1 MMELLLLFF
10 YIIGFTCFSVGILTI
25 TYFPLSLAFEMR
37 KSKQHIFNS
46 ENPFISIVVPAYNEE
61 KVIAH
66 CIESILASD
75 YSEYEVILVD
85 DGSSDNTLE
94 EMQRY
99 ETSSRVIVVTKKNG
113 GKASAL
119 NMGLNLAKGEVIF
132 FVDADGIFA
141 PDTISK
147 MLGGFSSEDVGAV
160 CGSDAPVNLDKLQT
174 LLANLLTHVGTGFV
188 RRALD
193 TIDCLPVVSGNIG
206 AFRRITLEK
215 TGPFLEGFIGED
227 IELTWRVHKAGY
239 KVAFQ
244 PWAIVYVEVPSTIKG
259 LWKQRVRWARGLLKT
274 AYIHRDML
282 FNPRY
287 GLFALYLP
295 INLASMIIIP
305 LLQLISIIL
314 LPILLFLNINPIPLG
329 WMSIIGWLGLIFA
342 FFASLFAIALDRAWI
357 DLKYFYVI
365 PLWVP
370 YSLMM
375 DAVML
380 WAIIVELRREEAK
393 WNKLDRTGIVSRG
406 EIPKQ

>member
-1 MMELLLLFF
+1 MEPLLLFF

-25 TYFPLSLAFEMR
+25 PYYPLSLAFEMR
-37 KSKQHIFNS
+37 KSKQHIFSS
-46 ENPFISIVVPAYNEE
+46 ENPFVSIVVPAYNEG
-61 KVIAH
+61 KVIGH
-66 CIESILASD
+66 CIESILASN

-99 ETSSRVIVVTKKNG
+99 ETNSHVIVVTKKNG

-119 NMGLNLAKGEVIF
+119 NVGLNLAKGEVLF

-147 MLGGFSSEDVGAV
+147 MLSGFISEDVGAV
-160 CGSDAPVNLDKLQT
+160 CGNDAPINLDKLQT
-174 LLANLLTHVGTGFV
+174 QLANLLTHVGTGFV
-188 RRALD
+188 RRALS

-206 AFRRITLEK
+206 AYRSSTLEK

-227 IELTWRVHKAGY
+227 MELTWRVHKAGY
-239 KVAFQ
+239 KIVFQ
-244 PWAIVYVEVPSTIKG
+244 PWAIVYAEAPSTITG

-282 FNPRY
+282 FNPKY
-287 GLFALYLP
+287 GLFAFYLP
-295 INLASMIIIP
+295 INLTSMIIIP

-314 LPILLFLNINPIPLG
+314 LPILLFRNINPIPLNWIG
-329 WMSIIGWLGLIFA
+329 IMGWLGMFSSIFA
-342 FFASLFAIALDRAWI
+342 LLFSIALDRAWL

-365 PLWVP
+365 PLWVL
-370 YSLMM
+370 YSFMM
-375 DAVML
+375 DVVML
-380 WAIIVELRREEAK
+380 WAIIVELRREEAN
-393 WNKLDRTGIVSRG
+393 WNKLDRTGIVSR
-406 EIPKQ
+406 

>member
-1 MMELLLLFF
+1 MEPLLLFF
-10 YIIGFTCFSVGILTI
+10 NIIGFICFYVGILTI
-25 TYFPLSLAFEMR
+25 PYYPLSLAFEMR

-46 ENPFISIVVPAYNEE
+46 ENPFVSIVVPAYNEG

-66 CIESILASD
+66 CIESILASN

-99 ETSSRVIVVTKKNG
+99 ETNSRVIVVTKKNG

-119 NMGLNLAKGEVIF
+119 NVGLNLAKGEVLF

-147 MLGGFSSEDVGAV
+147 MLSGFISEDVGAV
-160 CGSDAPVNLDKLQT
+160 CGNDAPINLDKLQT
-174 LLANLLTHVGTGFV
+174 QLANLLTHVGTGFV
-188 RRALD
+188 RRALS

-206 AFRRITLEK
+206 AFRYSTLEK

-227 IELTWRVHKAGY
+227 MELTWRVHKAGY
-239 KVAFQ
+239 KIVFQ
-244 PWAIVYVEVPSTIKG
+244 PWAIVYAEAPSTITG

-274 AYIHRDML
+274 SYIHRDML
-282 FNPRY
+282 FNPKY
-287 GLFALYLP
+287 GLFAFYLP
-295 INLASMIIIP
+295 INLISMIIIP

-314 LPILLFLNINPIPLG
+314 LPILLFRNINPIPLSWIG
-329 WMSIIGWLGLIFA
+329 IMGWLGMFSSVFA
-342 FFASLFAIALDRAWI
+342 LLFSIALDRAWF

-365 PLWVP
+365 PLWVL
-370 YSLMM
+370 YSFMM
-375 DAVML
+375 DIVML

-393 WNKLDRTGIVSRG
+393 WNKLDRTGIISR
-406 EIPKQ
+406 

>member
-1 MMELLLLFF
+1 MEPLLLFF

-25 TYFPLSLAFEMR
+25 PYYPLSLAFEMR
-37 KSKQHIFNS
+37 KNKQNIFNS
-46 ENPFISIVVPAYNEE
+46 KNPFVSIVVPAYNEG
-61 KVIAH
+61 KVIGH
-66 CIESILASD
+66 CIKSILESN

-94 EMQRY
+94 EMQHY
-99 ETSSRVIVVTKKNG
+99 ETNSHVIVVTKKNG

-119 NMGLNLAKGEVIF
+119 NVGLKLAKGEVIF

-147 MLGGFSSEDVGAV
+147 MLSGFISEDVGAV
-160 CGSDAPVNLDKLQT
+160 CGNDAPINLDKLQT
-174 LLANLLTHVGTGFV
+174 QLANLLTHVGTGFV
-188 RRALD
+188 RRALS

-206 AFRRITLEK
+206 AYRSSTLEK

-227 IELTWRVHKAGY
+227 MELTWRVHKAGY
-239 KVAFQ
+239 KVVFQ
-244 PWAIVYVEVPSTIKG
+244 PWAIVYAEAPSTITG

-282 FNPRY
+282 FNPKY
-287 GLFALYLP
+287 GLFAFYLP
-295 INLASMIIIP
+295 INLTSMIIIP

-314 LPILLFLNINPIPLG
+314 LPILLFRNINPIPLNWIG
-329 WMSIIGWLGLIFA
+329 IMGWLGMFSSIFA
-342 FFASLFAIALDRAWI
+342 LLFSIALDRAWF

-365 PLWVP
+365 PLWVL
-370 YSLMM
+370 YSFMM
-375 DAVML
+375 DVVML

-393 WNKLDRTGIVSRG
+393 WNKLDRTGIVSR
-406 EIPKQ
+406 

>member
-1 MMELLLLFF
+1 METLLLFF
-10 YIIGFTCFSVGILTI
+10 YIIGFTCFSIGILTI
-25 TYFPLSLAFEMR
+25 PYFLLSLAFEMR

-46 ENPFISIVVPAYNEE
+46 ENPFVSIVVPAYNEE
-61 KVIAH
+61 KVISH
-66 CIESILASD
+66 CIESILASN

-94 EMQRY
+94 EMKRY
-99 ETSSRVIVVTKKNG
+99 ETNSRVIVVTKKNG

-119 NMGLNLAKGEVIF
+119 NMGLNLAKGKIIF

-147 MLGGFSSEDVGAV
+147 MLSGFTSEDVGAV
-160 CGSDAPVNLDKLQT
+160 CGSDAPINLDKLQT
-174 LLANLLTHVGTGFV
+174 RLANLLTHVGTGFV

-206 AFRRITLEK
+206 AFRYSTLEK

-239 KVAFQ
+239 KVVFQ
-244 PWAIVYVEVPSTIKG
+244 PWAIVYAEVPSTIKD

-282 FNPRY
+282 FKSRY
-287 GLFALYLP
+287 GLFAFYLP

-314 LPILLFLNINPIPLG
+314 LPILLYFNICPIPLDL
-329 WMSIIGWLGLIFA
+329 MNIIGWLGLVFA
-342 FFASLFAIALDRAWI
+342 FFTLLFAIALDRAWF
-357 DLKYFYVI
+357 DLKYFYVL
-365 PLWVP
+365 PLWIA

-380 WAIIVELRREEAK
+380 WAIIVELRGEEAK
-393 WNKLDRTGIVSRG
+393 WNKINRTGIVSRR
-406 EIPKQ
+406 ESSKQ

>member
-1 MMELLLLFF
+1 MEPLLLFF
-10 YIIGFTCFSVGILTI
+10 YITGFTCFSVGILTI
-25 TYFPLSLAFEMR
+25 PYYPLSLAFEMR
-37 KSKQHIFNS
+37 KSKQDIFNS
-46 ENPFISIVVPAYNEE
+46 ENPFVSIVVPAYNEG
-61 KVIAH
+61 KVIGH
-66 CIESILASD
+66 CVKSILESN

-99 ETSSRVIVVTKKNG
+99 ETNSHVIVITKKNG

-119 NMGLNLAKGEVIF
+119 NVGLSLAKGEVIF

-147 MLGGFSSEDVGAV
+147 MLSGFISEDVGAV
-160 CGSDAPVNLDKLQT
+160 CGNDAPINVTNLQT
-174 LLANLLTHVGTGFV
+174 KLANLLTHVGTGFV
-188 RRALD
+188 RRALS

-206 AFRRITLEK
+206 AFRYSTLKK

-239 KVAFQ
+239 KIVFQ
-244 PWAIVYVEVPSTIKG
+244 PWAIVYAEAPSTITG

-282 FNPRY
+282 FNPKY
-287 GLFALYLP
+287 GLFAFYLP
-295 INLASMIIIP
+295 INLTSMIIIP

-314 LPILLFLNINPIPLG
+314 LSILLFRNINPIPLS
-329 WMSIIGWLGLIFA
+329 WISIMSWLGMFSAIFA
-342 FFASLFAIALDRAWI
+342 LLFSIALDRAWF

-365 PLWVP
+365 PLWVL

-375 DAVML
+375 DIVML

-393 WNKLDRTGIVSRG
+393 WNKLDRTGIVSR
-406 EIPKQ
+406 

>member
-1 MMELLLLFF
+1 MAMLLLFF

-25 TYFPLSLAFEMR
+25 PYYPLSLAFEMR

-46 ENPFISIVVPAYNEE
+46 ENPFVSIVVPAYNEG

-66 CIESILASD
+66 CIESILASN
-75 YSEYEVILVD
+75 YPEYEVILVD

-94 EMQRY
+94 DMQHY
-99 ETSSRVIVVTKKNG
+99 ETNSRVIVVTKKNG

-119 NMGLNLAKGEVIF
+119 NMGLKLAKGEVIF

-141 PDTISK
+141 PDTINK
-147 MLGGFSSEDVGAV
+147 MLSGFSSEDVGAV
-160 CGSDAPVNLDKLQT
+160 CGNDAPINLDKLQT
-174 LLANLLTHVGTGFV
+174 QLANLLTHVGTGFV
-188 RRALD
+188 RRALS

-206 AFRRITLEK
+206 AFRYSTLEK

-239 KVAFQ
+239 KVVFQ
-244 PWAIVYVEVPSTIKG
+244 PLSMVYAEAPSTITG

-287 GLFALYLP
+287 GLFAFYLP
-295 INLASMIIIP
+295 INLTLMIIIP

-314 LPILLFLNINPIPLG
+314 LPILLFLNISPIPLG
-329 WMSIIGWLGLIFA
+329 WMSIICWLGM
-342 FFASLFAIALDRAWI
+342 FFAVFALLFAIILDRAWV

-365 PLWVP
+365 SLWVP

-380 WAIIVELRREEAK
+380 WAIIVELRGEEAK
-393 WNKLDRTGIVSRG
+393 WNKLDRTGIVSRR
-406 EIPKQ
+406 EIQKQ

>member
-1 MMELLLLFF
+1 MEPLLLFF
-10 YIIGFTCFSVGILTI
+10 YITGFTCFSVGILTI
-25 TYFPLSLAFEMR
+25 PYYPLSLVFEMR

-46 ENPFISIVVPAYNEE
+46 KNPFVSIVVPAYNEG
-61 KVIAH
+61 KVIGH
-66 CIESILASD
+66 CIKSILESN

-85 DGSSDNTLE
+85 DGSTDNTLE

-99 ETSSRVIVVTKKNG
+99 ETNSHVTVVTKKNG

-119 NMGLNLAKGEVIF
+119 NVGLKLAKGEVIF

-147 MLGGFSSEDVGAV
+147 MLSGFISEDVGAV
-160 CGSDAPVNLDKLQT
+160 CGNDAPINVTNLQT
-174 LLANLLTHVGTGFV
+174 KLANLLTHVGTGFV
-188 RRALD
+188 RRALSS
-193 TIDCLPVVSGNIG
+193 IDCLPVVSGNIG
-206 AFRRITLEK
+206 AFRYSTLEK

-239 KVAFQ
+239 KIVFQ
-244 PWAIVYVEVPSTIKG
+244 PWAIVYAESPSTITG

-282 FNPRY
+282 FNPKY
-287 GLFALYLP
+287 APFAFYLP
-295 INLASMIIIP
+295 INLTSMIIIP

-314 LPILLFLNINPIPLG
+314 LPVLLFLNVNPIPLS
-329 WMSIIGWLGLIFA
+329 WISIMGWLGMFSAIFA
-342 FFASLFAIALDRAWI
+342 LLFAIALDRAWS

-365 PLWVP
+365 PLWVL

-375 DAVML
+375 DVVML
-380 WAIIVELRREEAK
+380 WAIIVELRKEEAK
-393 WNKLDRTGIVSRG
+393 WNKLDRTGIVSR
-406 EIPKQ
+406 

>member
-1 MMELLLLFF
+1 MEMLLLLF

-25 TYFPLSLAFEMR
+25 PYYPLSLAFEMR
-37 KSKQHIFNS
+37 KSKQHVFNS
-46 ENPFISIVVPAYNEE
+46 ENPFVSIVVPAYNEG

-66 CIESILASD
+66 CIESILASN

-99 ETSSRVIVVTKKNG
+99 ETNSRVIVVTKKNG

-147 MLGGFSSEDVGAV
+147 MLSGFCSEDVGAV
-160 CGSDAPVNLDKLQT
+160 CGNDSPVNLDKLLTQ
-174 LLANLLTHVGTGFV
+174 LACLQNHVGTGFV
-188 RRALD
+188 RRALS

-206 AFRRITLEK
+206 AFRYSTLEK

-239 KVAFQ
+239 KVVFQ
-244 PWAIVYVEVPSTIKG
+244 PLAIVHAEVPSTIMG

-287 GLFALYLP
+287 GLFAFYLP
-295 INLASMIIIP
+295 INLTSMIIIP
-305 LLQLISIIL
+305 VLQLMAIIL
-314 LPILLFLNINPIPLG
+314 LPILLFLNISPIPLG
-329 WMSIIGWLGLIFA
+329 WMSILGWLGLFFA
-342 FFASLFAIALDRAWI
+342 FFASLFAIALDRARI
-357 DLKYFYVI
+357 DLKYLYVI

-380 WAIIVELRREEAK
+380 WAIILEMRGEEAK
-393 WNKLDRTGIVSRG
+393 WNKLDRTGIVSR
-406 EIPKQ
+406 EIQKQ

>member
-1 MMELLLLFF
+1 MEPLLLFF

-25 TYFPLSLAFEMR
+25 PYYPLSLAFEMR
-37 KSKQHIFNS
+37 KNKQNIFNS
-46 ENPFISIVVPAYNEE
+46 KNPFVSIVVPAYNEG
-61 KVIAH
+61 KVIGH
-66 CIESILASD
+66 CIKSILESN

-94 EMQRY
+94 EMQHY
-99 ETSSRVIVVTKKNG
+99 ETNSHVIVVTKKNG

-119 NMGLNLAKGEVIF
+119 NVGLKLAKGEVIF

-147 MLGGFSSEDVGAV
+147 MLSGFISEDVGAV
-160 CGSDAPVNLDKLQT
+160 CGNDAPINLDKLQT
-174 LLANLLTHVGTGFV
+174 QLANLLTHVGTGFV
-188 RRALD
+188 RRALS

-206 AFRRITLEK
+206 AYRSSTLEK

-227 IELTWRVHKAGY
+227 MELTWRVHKAGY
-239 KVAFQ
+239 KVVFQ
-244 PWAIVYVEVPSTIKG
+244 PWAIVYAEAPSTITG

-282 FNPRY
+282 FNPKY
-287 GLFALYLP
+287 GLFAFYLP
-295 INLASMIIIP
+295 INLTSMIIIP

-314 LPILLFLNINPIPLG
+314 LPILLFRNINPIPLNWIG
-329 WMSIIGWLGLIFA
+329 IMGWLGMFSSIFA
-342 FFASLFAIALDRAWI
+342 LLFSIALDRAWF

-365 PLWVP
+365 PLWVL
-370 YSLMM
+370 YSFMM
-375 DAVML
+375 DVVML

-393 WNKLDRTGIVSRG
+393 WNKLDRTGIISR
-406 EIPKQ
+406 

>member
-1 MMELLLLFF
+1 MEPLLLFF

-25 TYFPLSLAFEMR
+25 PYYPLSLAFEMR

-46 ENPFISIVVPAYNEE
+46 ENPLVSIVVPAYNEG

-66 CIESILASD
+66 CIDSILASD
-75 YSEYEVILVD
+75 YPEYEVILVD

-99 ETSSRVIVVTKKNG
+99 EMNSRVIVVTTKNG

-119 NMGLNLAKGEVIF
+119 NMGLSLAKGEVIF
-132 FVDADGIFA
+132 FVDADGIFV

-147 MLGGFSSEDVGAV
+147 MLSGFSSEDVGAV
-160 CGSDAPVNLDKLQT
+160 CGNDAPINLDKLQT
-174 LLANLLTHVGTGFV
+174 QLANLLTHVGTGFV
-188 RRALD
+188 RRALS

-206 AFRRITLEK
+206 AFRSSTLEK

-239 KVAFQ
+239 KVVFQ
-244 PWAIVYVEVPSTIKG
+244 PLSIVYAEAPSTIMD

-287 GLFALYLP
+287 GLFAFYLP
-295 INLASMIIIP
+295 INLTLMVIIP

-314 LPILLFLNINPIPLG
+314 LPILLFLNISPIPLI
-329 WMSIIGWLGLIFA
+329 WMSIIGWLGM
-342 FFASLFAIALDRAWI
+342 FFAVFTLLFAIALERAWF
-357 DLKYFYVI
+357 DLKYLYVI

-375 DAVML
+375 DVVML
-380 WAIIVELRREEAK
+380 WAIIVELRKEEAK
-393 WNKLDRTGIVSRG
+393 WNKLDRTGIVSRR

>member
-1 MMELLLLFF
+1 MEPLLLFF

-25 TYFPLSLAFEMR
+25 PYYPLSLAFEMR
-37 KSKQHIFNS
+37 KSKQHIFSS
-46 ENPFISIVVPAYNEE
+46 ENPFVSIVVPAYNEG
-61 KVIAH
+61 KVIGH
-66 CIESILASD
+66 CIESILASN

-99 ETSSRVIVVTKKNG
+99 ETNSHVIVVTKKNG

-119 NMGLNLAKGEVIF
+119 NVGLNLAKGEVLF

-147 MLGGFSSEDVGAV
+147 MLSGFISEDVGAV
-160 CGSDAPVNLDKLQT
+160 CGNDAPINLDKLQT
-174 LLANLLTHVGTGFV
+174 QLANLLTHVGTGFV
-188 RRALD
+188 RRALS

-206 AFRRITLEK
+206 AYRSSTLEK

-227 IELTWRVHKAGY
+227 MELTWRVHKAGY
-239 KVAFQ
+239 KIVFQ
-244 PWAIVYVEVPSTIKG
+244 PWAIVYAEAPSTITG

-282 FNPRY
+282 FNPKY
-287 GLFALYLP
+287 GLFAFYLP
-295 INLASMIIIP
+295 INLTSMIIIP

-314 LPILLFLNINPIPLG
+314 LPILLLRNINPIPLNWIG
-329 WMSIIGWLGLIFA
+329 IMGWLGMFSSIFA
-342 FFASLFAIALDRAWI
+342 LLFSIALDRAWL

-365 PLWVP
+365 PLWVL
-370 YSLMM
+370 YSFMM
-375 DAVML
+375 DVVML
-380 WAIIVELRREEAK
+380 WAIIVELRREEAN
-393 WNKLDRTGIVSRG
+393 WNKLDRTGIVSR
-406 EIPKQ
+406 

>member
-1 MMELLLLFF
+1 MAMLLLFF

-25 TYFPLSLAFEMR
+25 PYYPLSLAFEMR

-46 ENPFISIVVPAYNEE
+46 ENPFVSIVVPAYNEG

-66 CIESILASD
+66 CIESILASN
-75 YSEYEVILVD
+75 YPEYEVILVD

-94 EMQRY
+94 DMQRY
-99 ETSSRVIVVTKKNG
+99 ETNSRVIVVTKKNG

-119 NMGLNLAKGEVIF
+119 NMGLKLAKGEVIF

-141 PDTISK
+141 PDTINK
-147 MLGGFSSEDVGAV
+147 MLSGFSSEDVGAV
-160 CGSDAPVNLDKLQT
+160 CGNDAPINLDKLQT
-174 LLANLLTHVGTGFV
+174 QLANLLTHVGTGFV
-188 RRALD
+188 RRALS

-206 AFRRITLEK
+206 AFRYSTLEK

-239 KVAFQ
+239 KVVFQ
-244 PWAIVYVEVPSTIKG
+244 PLSMVYAEAPSTITG

-287 GLFALYLP
+287 GLFAFYLP
-295 INLASMIIIP
+295 INLTLMIIIP

-314 LPILLFLNINPIPLG
+314 LPILLFLNISPIPLG
-329 WMSIIGWLGLIFA
+329 WMSIICWLGM
-342 FFASLFAIALDRAWI
+342 FFAVFALLFAIILDRAWV

-365 PLWVP
+365 SLWVP

-380 WAIIVELRREEAK
+380 WAIIVELRGEEAK
-393 WNKLDRTGIVSRG
+393 WNKLDRTGIVSRR
-406 EIPKQ
+406 EIQKQ